1 MKALT
6 FAEPYRLS
14 LERVPDPKVESPR
27 DVVVRVELGA
37 VCGSDLHVYRGHET
51 GLDGG
56 TVMGHEFLGEVVECG
71 PEVGSLALGDRVVSP
86 FTTSCGDCFYC
97 RTGLTARCV
106 EGELFGWV
114 QDGAGLH
121 GAQAEYV
128 RVPLAD
134 TTLAKIAPEADA
146 EASLM
151 AGDVLATGFFC
162 AEAGGAGPGQVV
174 AVVGCGPVGLMAV
187 VGSRELGAEEVYAI
201 DGIADRLELARGFGA
216 VPVDLAGDPL
226 EALREATEGRG
237 ADVVL
242 EAVGSPQA
250 TRLAVDL
257 VRPGG
262 TISAVGVHTEEHF
275 AFSPVEAYDKNLTY
289 RAGRCPVR
297 PRLERML
304 ELAASGRYD
313 LGKIVSHRMTLAEG
327 VRAYEIFDRKLE
339 GCTKVLLT
347 PS

>member
-6 FAEPYRLS
+6 FAQPYELS
-14 LERVPDPKVESPR
+14 LERVADPVIESPT
-27 DVVVRVELGA
+27 DAVVRVELGA

-51 GLDGG
+51 GLDSG
-56 TVMGHEFLGEVVECG
+56 TVMGHEFLGEIVALG
-71 PEVGSLALGDRVVSP
+71 SEVSSLAVGDRVVSP

-97 RTGLTARCV
+97 RSGLTARC
-106 EGELFGWV
+106 ERGELFGWV
-114 QDGAGLH
+114 EKGVGLH

-128 RVPLAD
+128 RVPLAE
-134 TTLAKIAPEADA
+134 TTLARIGPEADA
-146 EASLM
+146 EASLL
-151 AGDVLATGFFC
+151 AGDVLTTGYYC
-162 AEAGGAGPGQVV
+162 AEAGGVGPGQTV
-174 AVVGCGPVGLMAV
+174 AVLGCGPVGLMAV
-187 VGSRELGAEEVYAI
+187 VGSRELGAEEVYAV
-201 DGIADRLELARGFGA
+201 DGVAERLELAAIFGA
-216 VPVDLAGDPL
+216 RPVDLAGEPV
-226 EALREATEGRG
+226 ERLREATDGRG

-289 RAGRCPVR
+289 HAGRCPVR
-297 PRLERML
+297 SRLERML

-313 LGKIVSHRMTLAEG
+313 LGKIVSHRMQLSESA
-327 VRAYEIFDRKLE
+327 RAYEIFDQKLE
-339 GCTKVLLT
+339 GCTKVLLR
-347 PS
+347 P